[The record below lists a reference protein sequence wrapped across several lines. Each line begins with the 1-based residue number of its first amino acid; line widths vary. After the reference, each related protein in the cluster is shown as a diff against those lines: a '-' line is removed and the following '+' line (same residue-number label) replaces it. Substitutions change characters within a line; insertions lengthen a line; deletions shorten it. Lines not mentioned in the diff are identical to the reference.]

1 MRYAFYPG
9 CSMEATAKA
18 NLQSIEAV
26 AKTLDMRLE
35 EIPDWNC
42 CGATVASNAVGD
54 FVTQV
59 ITARNL
65 AIAESK
71 GLDVV
76 VGCSAC
82 YMNLAVTNKRFQED
96 EHFKTRANEALAEGG
111 YKYNGTLRVRQFFE
125 VLVNDIGFDRI
136 KERVKV
142 PLTGLNVAGYVG
154 CLSVRSIP
162 YEHDDPE
169 HPVLL
174 DKIVTSLGA
183 TAVDFP
189 MKARCCGS
197 SNAIAQTEIV
207 LDSIFKI
214 LQSAQDGGAQIFVTT
229 CPICQLNIDA
239 YQQMVNQAHGTSFNL
254 PILFFTQLMAIAFG
268 LTNEA
273 RALNYN
279 IVSPYEA
286 LAAYGVS
293 K

>member
-1 MRYAFYPG
+1 MRYTFYPG

-18 NLQSIEAV
+18 NLHSIEAV
-26 AKTLDMRLE
+26 AKALGMKLE

-42 CGATVASNAVGD
+42 CGATVASNVAGD

-59 ITARNL
+59 LTARNL

-71 GLDVV
+71 GLDIL

-82 YMNLAVTNKRFQED
+82 YANLAVTNLRFQED
-96 EHFKTRANEALAEGG
+96 EEFKARANEALAEGG
-111 YKYNGTLRVRQFFE
+111 YKYNGTLQVRNFFE
-125 VLVNDIGFDRI
+125 VLVNDVGIDRI
-136 KERVKV
+136 KEKVKV

-154 CLSVRSIP
+154 CLAVRSVP
-162 YEHDDPE
+162 YKFDDPE
-169 HPVLL
+169 YPNLL
-174 DKIVTSLGA
+174 DQIVSAVGA
-183 TAVDFP
+183 TPTDFP

-207 LDSIFKI
+207 LDSIYKI
-214 LQSAQDGGAQIFVTT
+214 LQSARDGGAHIFVTT

-239 YQQMVNQAHGTSFNL
+239 YQQMVNQKYGTDFNL

-268 LTNEA
+268 LPKEA
-273 RALNYN
+273 QALSYN
-279 IVSPYEA
+279 IVQPYDA
-286 LAAYGVS
+286 LAAFGVS